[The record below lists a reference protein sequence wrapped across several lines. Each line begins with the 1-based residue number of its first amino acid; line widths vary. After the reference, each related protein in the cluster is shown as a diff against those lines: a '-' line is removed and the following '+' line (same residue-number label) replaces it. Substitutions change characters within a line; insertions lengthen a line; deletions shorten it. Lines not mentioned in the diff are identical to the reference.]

1 MSYLCQISRLGC
13 FSINFLHN
21 VIECGMHFETANYL
35 CKLAIFI
42 DLQGPGIFAYTANYL
57 LDVVWIYGSQ
67 ICLYFV

>member
-1 MSYLCQISRLGC
+1 
-13 FSINFLHN
+13 
-21 VIECGMHFETANYL
+21 MHFETANYL